1 MLKIFFRIIFLFTGF
16 SIYSQNNQITINAQ
30 LFAEKNI
37 LNITQEIK
45 YFNTSKDTLH
55 EIVLRN
61 WANSYKDSETPLA
74 KRLLEDYKTD
84 FYFSKEEDRGYSQIN
99 SIKSKNKNLTYH
111 SPRHQKDLIYINLKN
126 SLLPNSSVTISIK
139 YVIKIPDAKFTGSG
153 KKGMDY
159 YLQDWYISPAPYE
172 DAWVLDSHNNLNYQ
186 YNTPTDFNIY
196 FKVPIGFQVHSAFH
210 QEKTIG
216 SDFLNYKLTGK
227 NFVKANISI
236 TFLKSYLKI
245 NTGKTNIVTDLISE
259 DFDTTVQEEKIQQMM
274 TFLEDHLGQLPHKQI
289 LVERETY
296 NQNPIYELKYLPKI
310 LHPYQE
316 QFKWEIKFF
325 KTLSSEYVDQMILNN
340 KYKYYCFTEGL
351 EVYLFIQYI
360 EKNYPDSKLM
370 GRLSKIWGL
379 GSMNIAKSKF
389 TDKFSIVHQ
398 ITARENLDQS
408 LDTPLKELSNYN
420 KKVITPYKAG
430 LSFVFLERYI
440 GKKILQN
447 SIKEYINQNLNKTS
461 DPNDLMDILQKN
473 SQKDLSWFMEEW
485 VNSNKKIDHKI
496 NKAIFKK
503 DSVYITL
510 KNRRTIKTP
519 VAIYGLKNN
528 EIKSKTWTDGFT
540 NTKKITIKNDSL
552 DKVILNYENDYPE
565 INNRNNWKNAKPK
578 LFERPLK
585 IKLLKDLNDPNAH
598 QVFLNPE
605 FAYNLYDGVIV
616 GVGIQNKAFI
626 HKNFEYKLKPTYS
639 TASGT
644 LTGGFDFSYTVFPEK
659 TNIFDVSLGMSGS
672 NYHYTKDLNYNVIS
686 PYFSIA
692 FKQPNM
698 RAIGTNKI
706 TARFLGINKEV
717 EQGVVQTDEDK
728 YQLFKVAYDY
738 RENQLI
744 NDYKLNI
751 STEIATKFS
760 KLTTD
765 FRYRHLTNKKRPV
778 EFRFFGGIFLRN
790 ASTSDYFSFNQHT
803 ANDYLFELPYL
814 GRSETTG
821 FLTQQYVKAGG
832 GFITQ
837 NEPGFSNQWLTSIN
851 TSIGIVR
858 WVEAFNNISLSKS
871 KTEAA
876 FFDYEGGIRLNF
888 VPDILEFYLPI
899 YNKEGL
905 VTKDGQYF
913 KNIRFTV
920 TLKAQP
926 LIKFFKQQLF

>member
-1 MLKIFFRIIFLFTGF
+1 M
-16 SIYSQNNQITINAQ
+16 SIYSQNNKVAIDAQ

-37 LNITQEIK
+37 LNINQKIT
-45 YFNTSKDTLH
+45 YYNTSKDTLH

-84 FYFSKEEDRGYSQIN
+84 FYFSKDEDRGYSQIN
-99 SIKSKNKNLTYH
+99 SIKSKKENLTYH
-111 SPRHQKDLIYINLKN
+111 SPHHQKDIIYVNLKK
-126 SLLPNSSVTISIK
+126 SLKPKDSVTIALK
-139 YVIKIPDAKFTGSG
+139 YVIKIPNAKFTGSG
-153 KKGMDY
+153 KKDMDY

-172 DAWVLDSHNNLNYQ
+172 NNWVLDSHNNLNYQ
-186 YNTPTDFNIY
+186 YNTPTNYHIKL
-196 FKVPIGFQVHSAFH
+196 KVPIGYQVHSAFH
-210 QEKTIG
+210 QQKEIG

-236 TFLKSYLKI
+236 TFLKSYLK
-245 NTGKTNIVTDLISE
+245 VQTDKVNVITDFVSE
-259 DFDTTVQEEKIQQMM
+259 DFDTTIQEEKMHQMIS
-274 TFLEDHLGQLPHKQI
+274 FLENHLGELPHKQI
-289 LVERETY
+289 LIEKETY

-310 LHPYQE
+310 LHPYKE
-316 QFKWEIKFF
+316 QFTWELKFF
-325 KTLSSEYVDQMILNN
+325 KTLSAEYINQMILND

-351 EVYLFIQYI
+351 EVYLFTKYV
-360 EKNYPDSKLM
+360 EENYPDSKLV
-370 GRLSKIWGL
+370 GRLANIWGL
-379 GSMNIAKSKF
+379 KSMNIAKSKF

-408 LDTPLKELSNYN
+408 LDTPLKDLSNYN

-430 LSFVFLERYI
+430 LSFIFLENYI
-440 GKKILQN
+440 GQEILQDA
-447 SIKEYINQNLNKTS
+447 IKEYIHQNLNKIS
-461 DPNDLMDILQKN
+461 DPNDLMTILQKN
-473 SQKDLSWFMEEW
+473 STKDISWFMEEW
-485 VNSNKKIDHKI
+485 VESNKKIDHKI
-496 NKAIFKK
+496 SKATFKK

-510 KNRRTIKTP
+510 KNKRSIKTP
-519 VAIYGLKNN
+519 VSIYGLKNN
-528 EIKSKTWTDGFT
+528 EIKSKTWTDGFDD
-540 NTKKITIKNDSL
+540 TKKIAIKNDNL

-585 IKLLKDLNDPNAH
+585 VKLLKDLNDPNAH

-605 FAYNLYDGVIV
+605 FAYNFYDGVIL

-626 HKNFEYKLKPTYS
+626 RKNFEYKLKPTYS

-644 LTGGFDFSYTVFPEK
+644 LTGGFNFSYTVYPEK
-659 TNIFDVSLGMSGS
+659 TNIFDVSFGMSGS
-672 NYHYTKDLNYNVIS
+672 NYHYTKDLNYNVFS
-686 PYFSIA
+686 PYFSID
-692 FKQPNM
+692 FKQKNM
-698 RAIGTNKI
+698 RALGTNRI
-706 TARFLGINKEV
+706 TARFLGIHKEV
-717 EQGVVQTDEDK
+717 AKGTEQTDEDK
-728 YQLFKVAYDY
+728 YQLLKVAYDY
-738 RENQLI
+738 RKNQLI

-751 STEIATKFS
+751 STEVATKFS

-765 FRYRHLTNKKRPV
+765 FRYRHLTNTKRPV
-778 EFRFFGGIFLRN
+778 EFRFYGGVFLRN
-790 ASTSDYFSFNQHT
+790 TSTSDYFSFNQHT

-814 GRSETTG
+814 GRSETSG
-821 FLTQQYVKAGG
+821 LLTQQYIRSQG
-832 GFITQ
+832 GFVTQ

-851 TSIGIVR
+851 TSIGIIR

-871 KTEAA
+871 KNESA

-888 VPDILEFYLPI
+888 IPDILEFYLPI

-905 VTKDGQYF
+905 LTKDGQYF